1 MNFHHRPSRT
11 ILSKE
16 FSFTQNIK
24 IFSRFNEI
32 MLLADASTRNQALD
46 SIKDVFIFLEE
57 TYHKLK
63 ANNRR
68 PKRYTYTKSADSY
81 SFVIEAVSITPLQYR
96 MTAYGA
102 GIRVGDFIVISD
114 QESSVTFTVESIDYY
129 LDPPDLWIAC
139 LTQSELP

>member
-1 MNFHHRPSRT
+1 
-11 ILSKE
+11 
-16 FSFTQNIK
+16 
-24 IFSRFNEI
+24 

-46 SIKDVFIFLEE
+46 SIKDLFIFLEKN
-57 TYHKLK
+57 YHKLK

-68 PKRYTYTKSADSY
+68 PKLYTYTKSADSY
-81 SFVIEAVSITPLQYR
+81 SFVIEAVNSASLQYC

-139 LTQSELP
+139 LTHSELS